1 MKTMEQPHNDSSFA
15 GVYITILLT
24 AFSWFMNFV
33 SHADNLMQLLLH
45 FVQLLAAMCAILVS
59 VSVLVP
65 PFKAKL
71 VKFIKSFL

>member
-1 MKTMEQPHNDSSFA
+1 MKLMEQPNHDSSFA
-15 GVYITILLT
+15 GVYVTIILT

-33 SHADNLMQLLLH
+33 SHADSLMQLLLH
-45 FVQLLAAMCAILVS
+45 FVQLVAALCAILVS

-65 PFKAKL
+65 PFKAKV